1 METLTTQ
8 LVQLK
13 QAESGYSD
21 RDSARSR
28 FACAKI
34 DWRDGRIATRGNHQ
48 GRHRHQSRTELNG
61 ERAAFAEVRYAG
73 GRFWRN
79 VVLIALA
86 HVALIAGT
94 NPLECSSEAIIESQ
108 KASCGSGGAGDLAG
122 RRTGKTANRHH
133 QRSHPLRLNRSASEE
148 DEAADE
154 KPVVTTAKSE
164 IELPSATPKPTAT
177 ATPAKPSATP
187 ASRAKTTPK
196 PIPKP
201 TPKKTLVAKASPKP
215 SAKTKSSP
223 KSAEKAR
230 NRRSAEKKDRKTALA
245 KKDSA
250 SQSGSGHK
258 QDQQAKLASSGG
270 GSSASEFG
278 WYGNMLHDRFYSAW
292 IQPTTNVPSGA
303 KISTLVNVRI
313 EKDGRVSK
321 FEIAKPSE
329 NATVNE
335 SVGAVAKQIMP
346 G

>member
-1 METLTTQ
+1 MAKGL
-8 LVQLK
+8 
-13 QAESGYSD
+13 
-21 RDSARSR
+21 RS
-28 FACAKI
+28 
-34 DWRDGRIATRGNHQ
+34 Q
-48 GRHRHQSRTELNG
+48 
-61 ERAAFAEVRYAG
+61 RYG
-73 GRFWRN
+73 TPSGRFWRN

-86 HVALIAGT
+86 HVALIAGLIRWSVAARPSS
-94 NPLECSSEAIIESQ
+94 NPESIVWL
-108 KASCGSGGAGDLAG
+108 GGAGDL
-122 RRTGKTANRHH
+122 
-133 QRSHPLRLNRSASEE
+133 SADESEE
-148 DEAADE
+148 HESPSQKQPATDTESRESEQDEAREE

-187 ASRAKTTPK
+187 ALRAKITPK

-215 SAKTKSSP
+215 ATKPKPSPAKANAKS
-223 KSAEKAR
+223 
-230 NRRSAEKKDRKTALA
+230 EKKDKITLA

-250 SQSGSGHK
+250 SQSGSVQSGSTGK
-258 QDQQAKLASSGG
+258 GASAGG

-292 IQPTTNVPSGA
+292 IQPTTNVPSGT

-313 EKDGRVSK
+313 EKDGRVAK

-335 SVGAVAKQIMP
+335 SVTAVAKQVSQVDPPPTGLIKGDHYDVKINFELNTEQGAP
-346 G
+346 K